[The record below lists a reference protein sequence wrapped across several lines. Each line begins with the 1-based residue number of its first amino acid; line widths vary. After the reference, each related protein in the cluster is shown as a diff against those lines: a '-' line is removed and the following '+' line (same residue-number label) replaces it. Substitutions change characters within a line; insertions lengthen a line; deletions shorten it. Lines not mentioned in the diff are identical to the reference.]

1 MGFLDNL
8 GRHVENRQRRER
20 KRGRVFDEYQQG
32 GKLYRIISTV
42 AIIGLFLAVGL
53 LVVGIMQRFMSAG
66 LCLFLAILAILCLCA
81 TLALYWVRFLEKKV
95 NVKLSIAMLALLGLA
110 AVLWTAVAI
119 VVYSMYVQ
127 GKAGTLGEPRARMV
141 FIQIALITAFQIFEA
156 LLIASTWVKYKKSYL
171 VFQIIMYISNL
182 FVDFW
187 FSVLF
192 SCFNFTGTGSEVF
205 ALDRAAFLTSPGM
218 ITTLVLFIVYT
229 IICNSVLRS
238 IEQRRIRN
246 IAHDEYNMDDDVE
259 PADAV
264 AERVDKA
271 TAKKNATPEEK
282 LSNLKDLLEKGL
294 ITEEEYKEKKAKII
308 DEM

>member
-1 MGFLDNL
+1 MGFLNNL
-8 GRHVENRQRRER
+8 GRHVEDRQRRDR

-32 GKLYRIISTV
+32 GKVYRIISTV

-53 LVVGIMQRFMSAG
+53 LVVGIMQGFMSAG
-66 LCLFLAILAILCLCA
+66 LCLFLAILAILCLCS

-119 VVYSMYVQ
+119 VIYSMYVQ
-127 GKAGTLGEPRARMV
+127 GKAGTLGEPRGRMI

-156 LLIASTWVKYKKSYL
+156 LLISSTWVKYKKSYL
-171 VFQIIMYISNL
+171 VFQIIMYVSNL

-192 SCFNFTGTGSEVF
+192 SCFNFAGTGNEVF
-205 ALDRAAFLTSPGM
+205 ALDRAKFLTTPGM

-229 IICNSVLRS
+229 SICSSVLKS

-246 IAHDEYNMDDDVE
+246 IAHDEYNMEDDVE

-264 AERVDKA
+264 ADRVEKA

-282 LSNLKDLLEKGL
+282 LASLKDLLDKGL
-294 ITEEEYKEKKAKII
+294 ITEEEYKEKKAKILE
-308 DEM
+308 EM